1 MIGRIGIADIR
12 PLVSCGDRP
21 TKAAVG
27 ETFTV
32 SATVFRDVPHAAN
45 ANVVLRGPRGEQG
58 PWTPMRCV
66 NPGLDRWAAN
76 VTPTS
81 EGRWTYQIEAWADP
95 VADWLHAAAIKVPAG
110 IDTELMLEE
119 GALLLH
125 RVARQVPEGEGRGA
139 LLDVVTAL
147 RDVSRPAPARLAA

>member
-21 TKAAVG
+21 AKAVVG

-32 SATVFRDVPHAAN
+32 SATVFRDVPHAAS
-45 ANVVLRGPRGEQG
+45 ANVVLRDPQGDQG
-58 PWTPMRCV
+58 PWSPMRCV
-66 NPGLDRWAAN
+66 NPGLDRWAAD

-95 VADWLHAAAIKVPAG
+95 VADWLRAASIKVPAG

-125 RVARQVPEGEGRGA
+125 RVAQRAPEGGGRETLRDA
-139 LLDVVTAL
+139 VTAL
-147 RDVSRPAPARLAA
+147 RD